1 MQAVRSAETLALRLL
16 QRTAHALQQPAP
28 VIQDAAQLG
37 IRADSQRS
45 LLLHQGELLKGYPQA
60 LLETLAQSARQP
72 FSFSSP
78 AITGSADL
86 AEPGPSV
93 SPGGRQSWLDGQRL
107 QQAVAP
113 MVELALAE
121 LDALVSAAQGMAY
134 VHPES
139 NPLRPESYVRAW
151 VQLIAATGVEP
162 AHAQCWLKVMGQHL
176 GPLLVSEYARTAK
189 LLRELG
195 VVPALYAPLAPQA
208 QAAAQRRHGD
218 HASQR
223 ARWQAPEQ
231 YGDAMAQSRAYAVQR
246 ESLLTLCLLQE
257 LLSDPR
263 WIGDSRYT
271 APQTLTGSMLGSLAG
286 ADAAQ
291 PPFLRAIPGGG
302 AGAEQRGHEGAQ
314 QGAPEGLGPGWSSS
328 YSTTALES
336 AQHHRAAPLQALGLS
351 EQTLRR
357 MMAHMAA
364 DAQLLPSVRQVV
376 LSLEPALMQL
386 LGRGERFFEDHLH
399 PARQLLDEL
408 TARSLWFAG
417 EDAPGFAP
425 FIQAAD
431 SAARQLAAQPAVD
444 AQLFAQVLQ
453 RLRDGWGMSALDQGA
468 PADLQPPGQEDC
480 RNTKAFFPGTAGPG
494 AATQSAALPDS
505 ERIVQAMRRLPSARG
520 VPEDILDFVTGP
532 WAQVIAQ
539 AQERAAAGLPSSGS
553 DPGGYLALVPSLLW
567 SVSPRASADTRRL
580 AGLAPRLQSRLAE
593 GLKSVGRT
601 EWEIRALAARLAG
614 LHQDALD
621 AGLALS
627 AAPQSQP
634 DALDLLPST
643 LASLDGVLETMPG
656 PLADEGDGDDGG
668 LAVAGVREVLTAALG
683 RPAQKKRQPLDAGA
697 GGRQVRFARDDHESR
712 PEWEPAGAGPAEDA
726 GNWPLGSWV
735 ELRNE
740 RQQLRTRLTWVSP
753 QQSLFLFTA
762 ADGSTQSMTRRM
774 RDKLVAKGQL
784 RRVEDEGAD

>member
-1 MQAVRSAETLALRLL
+1 MSHPPVPVSVLRTCLVQAVRSAEALALRLL
-16 QRTAHALQQPAP
+16 QRTAHALQQAGPA
-28 VIQDAAQLG
+28 IQDAAQLG
-37 IRADSQRS
+37 IRADAYRS
-45 LLLHQGELLKGYPQA
+45 LLRHHDELHQGYPQA

-78 AITGSADL
+78 AIANDAGLADPGASLNHSA
-86 AEPGPSV
+86 
-93 SPGGRQSWLDGQRL
+93 RQTWPEGQRL

-113 MVELALAE
+113 MVELALAD

-139 NPLRPESYVRAW
+139 NPLRPENYVRAW
-151 VQLIAATGVEP
+151 AQLIAGTRVEP
-162 AHAQCWLKVMGQHL
+162 AHAHCWLAVMGQHL

-195 VVPALYAPLAPQA
+195 VVPALYAPPAPKVQA
-208 QAAAQRRHGD
+208 GAQRRRGD
-218 HASQR
+218 HAGQR

-246 ESLLTLCLLQE
+246 EGLLTLCLLQE

-271 APQTLTGSMLGSLAG
+271 VPQALTGSMLGNLAET
-286 ADAAQ
+286 DAV
-291 PPFLRAIPGGG
+291 R
-302 AGAEQRGHEGAQ
+302 
-314 QGAPEGLGPGWSSS
+314 QGAAEGLGPGWSSS

-336 AQHHRAAPLQALGLS
+336 AQHHRAPLLNAPDLS

-357 MMAHMAA
+357 MMEHMAA

-386 LGRGERFFEDHLH
+386 VGRDERFFEDSLH

-431 SAARQLAAQPAVD
+431 SAARQLTAQPVVD
-444 AQLFAQVLQ
+444 MQLFAQVLQ
-453 RLRDGWGMSALDQGA
+453 RLRGGWGMSGPGDGA
-468 PADLQPPGQEDC
+468 PADADPPEQEGF
-480 RNTKAFFPGTAGPG
+480 RNTQALIPGTVGLE
-494 AATQSAALPDS
+494 AATRSAALPDS
-505 ERIVQAMRRLPSARG
+505 EHIAQAIRRLPSVKG

-539 AQERAAAGLPSSGS
+539 AQERVAAGLPLSGS

-567 SVSPRASADTRRL
+567 SVSPKASADTRRL

-621 AGLALS
+621 AGMAR
-627 AAPQSQP
+627 AAASQSP
-634 DALDLLPST
+634 PHALDMLPSMQ
-643 LASLDGVLETMPG
+643 ASLDGAQESMHTP
-656 PLADEGDGDDGG
+656 PTDEGAGHDTG
-668 LAVAGVREVLTAALG
+668 LAVAEMQEVVAAALG
-683 RPAQKKRQPLDAGA
+683 RPVKQRLRPPDFRMASRQARPAPAGD
-697 GGRQVRFARDDHESR
+697 GGEPGQ
-712 PEWEPAGAGPAEDA
+712 EPARLGPVADA
-726 GNWPLGSWV
+726 GNWPLGTWV

-774 RDKLVAKGQL
+774 RDKLAAKGQL
-784 RRVEDEGAD
+784 HRIEGEDGGS